1 METVKVSATWS
12 READRYALWVE
23 DQAGRAFVP
32 DPLEDYPLAALL
44 LELDETEQETGRIAG
59 FEILGFLEFDRWD
72 ALPELDLLWQLPGQ
86 EPLPLDELLK
96 REQRRLRQQAERAA
110 SLA

>member
-1 METVKVSATWS
+1 MVRATVVWDGP
-12 READRYALWVE
+12 EANIIRVFVEPALPSGAVAHDE
-23 DQAGRAFVP
+23 EITLYRALDQNEEP
-32 DPLEDYPLAALL
+32 
-44 LELDETEQETGRIAG
+44 TGPVTGI
-59 FEILGFLEFDRWD
+59 EIVGFLGFDRWD
-72 ALPELDLLWQLPGQ
+72 ALPKLDLLWQLPGQ

>member
-1 METVKVSATWS
+1 METVRATIEWTP
-12 READRYALWVE
+12 EIDRFVLWN
-23 DQAGRAFVP
+23 DDLAGRAFVP
-32 DPLEDYPLAALL
+32 EPFADITNNLL
-44 LELDETEQETGRIAG
+44 LEVDEHDKETGQIVGVELA
-59 FEILGFLEFDRWD
+59 ILEFDRWD
-72 ALPELDLLWQLPGQ
+72 DLLQLDLLWQLPGQ